1 MDPTKKQELIIV
13 NAISEIT
20 IPNDAFEN
28 SEFKEIISNYKEAQ
42 KKVSTSLNDVE
53 TARKRVKEGNF
64 LGNWWHKRKD
74 NLQDA
79 QLDLNKSVGLLTKQ
93 SSDLILFNTAISK
106 VLVSQQ
112 NVLHEQQKLLSEQA
126 SELDAQNKSIEEHQ
140 IKLSRQQE
148 EIIKANN
155 GLLEAKGLTRDQAEK
170 LVGCVKRVEAAEQKM
185 ELSNQEL
192 EHSLSTRIVAC
203 ERRAESYKAEL
214 DKGLYNY
221 RQETALRLEK
231 LNTEHNTATE
241 GLRSQYSNLE
251 LKINAESESSKL
263 ALASAVEG
271 FNQRIDELRNEQA
284 STGEKLISKL
294 ESTNERLTSKI
305 ASSSS
310 IFEKHQAEYAEKH
323 KKLLYIFIAALI
335 ISGLSMATSTYVYL
349 INQGS

>member
-192 EHSLSTRIVAC
+192 ERSVATRITAC
-203 ERRAESYKAEL
+203 ERRTEYYKSEMDETL
-214 DKGLYNY
+214 CSY
-221 RQETALRLEK
+221 RQEAALRLDG
-231 LNTEHNTATE
+231 LNTEYNSTIE
-241 GLRSQYSNLE
+241 GLRSQFSNLE
-251 LKINAESESSKL
+251 LKVNTESETSKL
-263 ALASAVEG
+263 AIASATEG
-271 FNQRIDELRNEQA
+271 FNQRIDELQNEQA
-284 STGEKLISKL
+284 ATNKKLISKL
-294 ESTNERLTSKI
+294 ESTEESLASKI
-305 ASSSS
+305 SSLSS
-310 IFEKHQAEYAEKH
+310 NADKHHAESAKKI
-323 KKLLYIFIAALI
+323 KKLLYFSVAALI
-335 ISGLSMATSTYVYL
+335 ISSLSMATSAYFYL
-349 INQGS
+349 INQGA